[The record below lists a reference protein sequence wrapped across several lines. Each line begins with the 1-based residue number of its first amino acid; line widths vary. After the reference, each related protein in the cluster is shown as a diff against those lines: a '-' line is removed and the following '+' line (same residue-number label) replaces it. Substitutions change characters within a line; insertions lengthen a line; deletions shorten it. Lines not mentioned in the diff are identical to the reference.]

1 MIKTSAFFVAVLC
14 FSTAGFAQVT
24 GSGTTNFVPLWT
36 GAATIGNSGIYQT
49 AGKIGVGTKTPAA
62 KFHVLGSSG
71 TLPVIFG
78 NNAATTGAAFGV
90 QGWSASSAGA
100 GVFGNNT
107 SAVCC
112 FAAGVFGQSA
122 GGTGVLGQATAASG
136 LNFGVQGTTTSTQG
150 VGVQGNSPN
159 VAVAGFN
166 QLCTTTCNPVTGVA
180 GQFVTGVGGLILQ
193 GLAGSSLNSLVQVF
207 SVDSNGNLTVTGN
220 LSKGSGSF
228 RIDHPLDPANKYL
241 SHSFVESPD
250 MMNIYNGMVVL
261 DAEGNATVVLPEYFQ
276 ALNSDFRYQL
286 TAIGAPGPNLY
297 IAEEIS
303 TNHFKIAGGKAG
315 AKVSWQVTG
324 VRQDAYAQ
332 AHRIKVEEEKPAQEK
347 GHYLHPELFGGSDK
361 QAVGALNVPR
371 SNAPTTIAE
380 LKGSE

>member
-1 MIKTSAFFVAVLC
+1 MNKARAFFVAVLC
-14 FSTAGFAQVT
+14 FATTAFAQVT
-24 GSGTTNFVPLWT
+24 GSGTTNFVPLWSSST
-36 GAATIGNSGIYQT
+36 SIGNSTIYQT

-62 KFHVLGSSG
+62 RFHVVGSSG

-78 NNAATTGAAFGV
+78 YNAATSGSAFGV
-90 QGWSASSAGA
+90 EGGSVGSAGA

-107 SAVCC
+107 STVCC
-112 FAAGVFGQSA
+112 FAAGVFGQSV
-122 GGTGVLGQATAASG
+122 GGTGVLGQGTATSG
-136 LNFGVQGTTTSTQG
+136 LNFGVQGTSASSQG
-150 VGVQGNSPN
+150 VGVQGNSPH
-159 VAVAGFN
+159 VAVAAFN
-166 QLCTTTCNPVTGVA
+166 QVCTTTCNPVSGVA
-180 GQFVTGVGGLILQ
+180 GQFVTGVGGLVLQ
-193 GLAGSSLNSLVQVF
+193 GLAGSSMNSLVQVF

-250 MMNIYNGMVVL
+250 MMNIYNGVVVL
-261 DAEGNATVVLPEYFQ
+261 DAQGNATVVLPDYFQ

-303 TNHFKIAGGKAG
+303 GNHFKISGGKSG

-324 VRQDAYAQ
+324 IRQDAYAQ
-332 AHRIKVEEEKPAQEK
+332 AHRIKVEEEKPVQEK
-347 GHYLHPELFGGSDK
+347 GHYLHPELF
-361 QAVGALNVPR
+361 QADQKDAIGALKVPAMT
-371 SNAPTTIAE
+371 APTAIAE
-380 LKGSE
+380 TNVSK